1 MLEKMLRDDLCIGM
15 RVTSRS
21 GADGIIKTCSVRFE
35 GLMPIMIDDFT
46 DDLFYAYD
54 GDEEHDLDIMRVLL
68 PSGAVLWE
76 RQEVELRV
84 FESKLWNAD
93 ADVAEFYK
101 TRPIIIEESIKGW
114 VATCD
119 GKLCTFKPS
128 GTDKGLCNG
137 YGIHRDWTRAL
148 TDDERKT
155 WGKRK

>member
-54 GDEEHDLDIMRVLL
+54 GDEEHDLDIMRVML

-93 ADVAEFYK
+93 AE
-101 TRPIIIEESIKGW
+101 KGW
-114 VATCD
+114 VARCD

-128 GTDKGLCNG
+128 GADKGLCNG
-137 YGIHRDWTRAL
+137 YVIHRDWTRAL

>member
-21 GADGIIKTCSVRFE
+21 GADGVIKTCSVRFE

-54 GDEEHDLDIMRVLL
+54 GDEEHDLDIMRVML

-84 FESKLWNAD
+84 FDFELYKKDCPDWQDWTWWRRCAD
-93 ADVAEFYK
+93 
-101 TRPIIIEESIKGW
+101 
-114 VATCD
+114 
-119 GKLCTFKPS
+119 KLCSFPS
-128 GTDKGLCNG
+128 RFSKNGLVDG
-137 YGIHRDWTRAL
+137 FIIHRDWTRAL

>member
-54 GDEEHDLDIMRVLL
+54 GDNEHDLDIMRVML

-84 FESKLWNAD
+84 FDIDLWQNDMRDYLVTLKAIGINP
-93 ADVAEFYK
+93 
-101 TRPIIIEESIKGW
+101 TWQIE
-114 VATCD
+114 CD
-119 GKLCTFKPS
+119 GCLCTFKS
-128 GTDKGLCNG
+128 IKAETGICKG
-137 YGIHRDWTRAL
+137 YGVPRAWTREL
-148 TDDERKT
+148 TDEERKT
-155 WGKRK
+155 WGERK